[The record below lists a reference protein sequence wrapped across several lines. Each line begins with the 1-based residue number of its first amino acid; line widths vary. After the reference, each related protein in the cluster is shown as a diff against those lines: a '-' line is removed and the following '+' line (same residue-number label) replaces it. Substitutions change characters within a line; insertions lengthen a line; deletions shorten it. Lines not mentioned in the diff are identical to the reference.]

1 MAKSA
6 KTRARDALVARHRF
20 EYEELVKALEASDE
34 REKVQ
39 GKADKEFTAAKEETQ
54 ASKTETDASRA
65 LTERTGDIR

>member
-20 EYEELVKALEASDE
+20 EYDELVKALEADE
-34 REKVQ
+34 ERQKVQ
-39 GKADKEFTAAKEETQ
+39 GDADKAFAEADAQKREYN
-54 ASKTETDASRA
+54 KETDASKA

>member
-39 GKADKEFTAAKEETQ
+39 GEADAAFAAADADKRAAKSETE
-54 ASKTETDASRA
+54 ASTA
-65 LTERTGDIR
+65 LTERSGDIR